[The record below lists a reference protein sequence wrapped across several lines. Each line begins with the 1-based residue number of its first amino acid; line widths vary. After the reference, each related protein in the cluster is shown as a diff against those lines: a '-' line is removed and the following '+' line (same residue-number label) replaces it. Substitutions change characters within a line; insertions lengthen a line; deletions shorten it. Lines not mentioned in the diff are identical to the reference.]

1 VHVDTAGGESGADVQ
16 LQRQWLAP
24 VIARASVA
32 GVLREIVPSVSLDTV
47 VWQPVDPRGVRRART
62 GWLIL
67 AAIVSVLLVGLLRW
81 WTPALFVV
89 LVVVGEL
96 DARRSVKALGWSV
109 SDAGV
114 FFRSGW
120 VWRRQ
125 TMAPFS
131 KIQAV
136 SVQESPFDRRLAMAS
151 VEVDTAGT
159 SQDRHH
165 IDVPYLARPIADAL
179 AAQLAAQAART
190 TFRW

>member
-1 VHVDTAGGESGADVQ
+1 VQ

-24 VIARASVA
+24 VIARVSLS
-32 GVLREIVPSVSLDTV
+32 GLLREIVPSVSLDTV
-47 VWQPVDPRGVRRART
+47 VWQPVDPRGVRRARI

-120 VWRRQ
+120 LWRRQ